1 MPPTPDVNRRPT
13 PAPGLQFWEATS
25 QLRTPRKCA
34 GCCQVWG
41 IGPGTFGP
49 TPLGERGARG
59 GQGAG
64 SGGAGEA
71 VAPRRWPHG
80 GGPTVPVGVSAAL
93 EAGL

>member
-34 GCCQVWG
+34 GCCQAWG
-41 IGPGTFGP
+41 MGPGIFRP

-59 GQGAG
+59 DRARGLEGQA
-64 SGGAGEA
+64 
-71 VAPRRWPHG
+71 RRWPHG
-80 GGPTVPVGVSAAL
+80 GGPTAPVGVSAAL